1 VRNAI
6 TRVEL
11 RTATGADRG
20 FLVELYASTRADEL
34 AVVPWTDDEK
44 AAFVAMQFE
53 AQDVSYHRAYPDG
66 RFLVV
71 LGDDAPIGRLYL
83 GRGAA
88 EIRIV
93 DITLLPAHRGAGI
106 GSRLIDDVLA
116 EADAAGLAVRLHVE
130 PWNPALRL
138 YERRGFR
145 VVEAGAVYLFME
157 RPPVS

>member
-1 VRNAI
+1 MV
-6 TRVEL
+6 
-11 RTATGADRG
+11 
-20 FLVELYASTRADEL
+20 S
-34 AVVPWTDDEK
+34 WTDDEK
-44 AAFVAMQFE
+44 AAFVTMQFE
-53 AQDVSYHRAYPDG
+53 AQDASYHMTYPDG

-71 LGDDAPIGRLYL
+71 LGDGVPIGRLYL
-83 GRGAA
+83 GRLAD

-93 DITLLPAHRGAGI
+93 DITLLPDQRGAGI

-145 VVEAGAVYLFME
+145 VVEERGAYLFME
-157 RPPVS
+157 RPPLS

>member
-1 VRNAI
+1 MY
-6 TRVEL
+6 
-11 RTATGADRG
+11 AT
-20 FLVELYASTRADEL
+20 TRADEL
-34 AVVPWTDDEK
+34 ALVPWTDDEK

-53 AQDVSYHRAYPDG
+53 AQDVSYRMTYPDG

-71 LGDDAPIGRLYL
+71 LGDGVPIGRLYL
-83 GRGAA
+83 GRLVD

-93 DITLLPAHRGAGI
+93 DIALLPEHRGAGI

-116 EADAAGLAVRLHVE
+116 EADAAGIFVRLHVE

-145 VVEAGAVYLFME
+145 VVEERGVYLFME